1 MDDTT
6 ETPVEDPVA
15 SAVEAHID
23 VLYRT
28 IGSADMQDLL
38 LQRLVTSGD
47 VIPSRIPAPLN
58 ITEIGGYLNL
68 LEGLGADELRS
79 QTLASILGVAG
90 PLPAA
95 GMPTSPILFFAEVPN
110 HRPAGPAQP
119 SIPVEIRVRSD
130 FVAALKGALAEIAA
144 KGAALP
150 LIGAPLGL
158 PAVGSPVEDDTLLA
172 VIGRQIRIVPA
183 AALNDPDADPVAVAR
198 PDTGGELRVVARVID
213 DTAPDAGSVAADD
226 WVAFSCD
233 ATSCTE
239 STASRRYLDVEPIL
253 GAAGWHHETPSAP
266 VSLGDQG
273 RWDRFDNVTGLIAG
287 ETRFGDELRM
297 LFTEPEIVASS
308 VRERL
313 EDQWDGSRFVP
324 A

>member
-1 MDDTT
+1 ASEGHSMDDTT

-15 SAVEAHID
+15 SAVEALID
-23 VLYRT
+23 VLDRT

-95 GMPTSPILFFAEVPN
+95 GLPTSPILFFAEVPN

-130 FVAALKGALAEIAA
+130 FVAALSG
-144 KGAALP
+144 G
-150 LIGAPLGL
+150 
-158 PAVGSPVEDDTLLA
+158 VSRSGSSRLTGYDILKSLE
-172 VIGRQIRIVPA
+172 
-183 AALNDPDADPVAVAR
+183 PD
-198 PDTGGELRVVARVID
+198 VVAHISGGPIPMPDEEIPRVID
-213 DTAPDAGSVAADD
+213 DLP
-226 WVAFSCD
+226 
-233 ATSCTE
+233 
-239 STASRRYLDVEPIL
+239 
-253 GAAGWHHETPSAP
+253 GAA
-266 VSLGDQG
+266 
-273 RWDRFDNVTGLIAG
+273 
-287 ETRFGDELRM
+287 
-297 LFTEPEIVASS
+297 
-308 VRERL
+308 
-313 EDQWDGSRFVP
+313 
-324 A
+324 